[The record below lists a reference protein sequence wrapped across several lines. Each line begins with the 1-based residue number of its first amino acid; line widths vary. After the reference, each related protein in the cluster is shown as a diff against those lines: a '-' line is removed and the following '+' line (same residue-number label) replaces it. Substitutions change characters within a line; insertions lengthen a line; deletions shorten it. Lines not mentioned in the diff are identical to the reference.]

1 MFGRSCHSEDFK
13 FFINFEC
20 SNYLDATYQVFSSI
34 LDTVQEEIS
43 FEEFHDGHHSGNRVY
58 LNETILTLH
67 GCMDGWMEGRT
78 EDGWMDGWHFFKGLA
93 DRQTYMIS
101 KVSKIIVYWAVHG
114 RQTQKST
121 HARTHTY
128 THRHLHVVGLRLK

>member
-58 LNETILTLH
+58 L
-67 GCMDGWMEGRT
+67 MKQ
-78 EDGWMDGWHFFKGLA
+78 F
-93 DRQTYMIS
+93 
-101 KVSKIIVYWAVHG
+101 
-114 RQTQKST
+114 
-121 HARTHTY
+121 
-128 THRHLHVVGLRLK
+128 